1 MRTAR
6 LVTQDF
12 VATSVS
18 QSLKIITKPAILLP
32 EFRMFVKNRLVLS
45 TVADCCRNNV
55 GSKVVLCNM
64 D

>member
-1 MRTAR
+1 MRTVR

-12 VATSVS
+12 VATSVL
-18 QSLKIITKPAILLP
+18 QVLKIITKPTISLP

-45 TVADCCRNNV
+45 TVTDCCRNNV
-55 GSKVVLCNM
+55 ASKVVLCHM